1 VVHTGVW
8 RFIKTS
14 DRSWERGRRRMI
26 LPCHG
31 LDRIE
36 LGRCRFVCLCFLCA
50 LALLV
55 FSVFR
60 NQSFVL
66 MCNYLGHFVAC
77 RWGTARVLGMLS

>member
-1 VVHTGVW
+1 
-8 RFIKTS
+8 
-14 DRSWERGRRRMI
+14 MI

-36 LGRCRFVCLCFLCA
+36 LGLAAALFVCVFLCA

-66 MCNYLGHFVAC
+66 MCNYLGHFVGC
-77 RWGTARVLGMLS
+77 KWGTTRVLGMLSRRDVGTTATSSLE